1 MLKYLDPVSLM
12 LLYYF
17 NLISTVHSLLTGQ
30 NHGFKFVGSRVSG
43 IYITSWEHCPAFCA
57 VRSERVTNDLTYSR
71 SLWPLKSL
79 LKMPVKLKS
88 RRYKPEISVPL
99 WYFLVHLIVELSKD
113 YQLAFGLI
121 CFHNVVRHI
130 ISGYMSLIICS
141 YYKKYFDW
149 IQSQSTTWKKNTGD
163 CQN

>member
-1 MLKYLDPVSLM
+1 M
-12 LLYYF
+12 
-17 NLISTVHSLLTGQ
+17 
-30 NHGFKFVGSRVSG
+30 
-43 IYITSWEHCPAFCA
+43 
-57 VRSERVTNDLTYSR
+57 
-71 SLWPLKSL
+71 SL

-113 YQLAFGLI
+113 DQLAFGLI
-121 CFHNVVRHI
+121 CFHNAVRHI

-149 IQSQSTTWKKNTGD
+149 IQSQTTNDKKYWWLSSLFCAVLIMLPNLTQWYTTVASIEVLIKYRYFHGGFLDASAYRSQSYIEEKDQILHD
-163 CQN
+163 CWYWW